1 MSGFSKGYICLFIA
15 YIRNAS
21 SILQRKFI
29 VPIIEA
35 SKSVGYQRKHF
46 CISVELGQFGYI
58 LLIFWDADLRSRLGE
73 LIYKFRDSMRTIDW
87 LSYLKKYMLT
97 FQSKMRLRTLE
108 TSLGQKNQ
116 RHWVYLIDPWRY
128 VLIPQQFR
136 LRSWDSFHLVSKEQ
150 RFFLLL
156 QEGRRRQPL
165 LSPVDKQMKSN
176 FLHSSPV
183 I

>member
-15 YIRNAS
+15 YIRNS
-21 SILQRKFI
+21 RGILQRKFI

-35 SKSVGYQRKHF
+35 SKSVGYRRNIFVFLQSGH
-46 CISVELGQFGYI
+46 FGYV

-128 VLIPQQFR
+128 VLISPKFR
-136 LRSWDSFHLVSKEQ
+136 LRSWDPFHPVSKEQ
-150 RFFLLL
+150 RLFLLL

-165 LSPVDKQMKSN
+165 LSPADKQMKSN